1 MKFIKTIFVA
11 LVFMVMAMQGASA
24 ADAATPAAPTAA
36 AVDAGGFFAKMDS
49 AVRAVGQKA
58 GRDLGKSLAT
68 GGYSIAETVSTTA
81 LGIAGALG
89 LIYLLFE
96 VTQFLSGRTKSMLQV
111 LFDVGIPCIFA
122 AAFITQYGRLLPM
135 FEGFLD
141 VFRHLGGGAAGGAN
155 DPFNGIL
162 SVYTAVIG
170 KVTEAIKE
178 AFSAYASAAIQIIHP
193 EKTLINLVDLLVTV
207 LFALAILVLL
217 LIGVAEVLGL
227 LLIGP
232 FLFAVGVAFGPIMI
246 AGLVTPW
253 TRDYFTK
260 WLQFLVISA
269 GLTGVINVIFTLAKQ
284 LMDSVQ
290 VGSAI
295 PGQPTAVGLVI
306 VAILILTI
314 NSMISQAPSI
324 ASALFPG
331 HVGVSRSSGSEAK
344 AVKKAMSPKENKNK
358 DKSTKL
364 GRGTGNGVAGGLKI
378 AGDFA
383 KSKTPSANATP

>member
-1 MKFIKTIFVA
+1 MNHIKTIVFA
-11 LVFMVMAMQGASA
+11 LLFAMLPIHGAFA
-24 ADAATPAAPTAA
+24 ADAVPPAQQT
-36 AVDAGGFFAKMDS
+36 VDAGGFFAKMDG
-49 AVRAVGQKA
+49 AVREVGKKA
-58 GRDLGKSLAT
+58 GRDLSASLKT
-68 GGYSIAETVSTTA
+68 SGYSIAATMNNTA

-89 LIYLLFE
+89 LVYLLYE
-96 VTQFLSGRTKSMLQV
+96 VLQFLSGRTKSMLQV

-122 AAFITQYGRLLPM
+122 AAFITQYGKLLPM

-141 VFRHLGGGAAGGAN
+141 VFRNLAGGSAGGA
-155 DPFNGIL
+155 DDAFTGIL
-162 SVYTAVIG
+162 NVYTSVIG
-170 KVTEAIKE
+170 KITEAVQT
-178 AFSAYASAAIQIIHP
+178 AFLTNAKTIGMWEGAS
-193 EKTLINLVDLLVTV
+193 KVMVTVVDLLVTI

-269 GLTGVINVIFTLAKQ
+269 GLTGVINVIFTIAKQ
-284 LMDSVQ
+284 LMDKVQ
-290 VGSAI
+290 IGAATT
-295 PGQPTAVGLVI
+295 GEPTAVGLVI
-306 VAILILTI
+306 IAILILTI

-331 HVGVSRSSGSEAK
+331 HVGVSKSSGGPVASA
-344 AVKKAMSPKENKNK
+344 AKKAAGGMKNGFK
-358 DKSTKL
+358 
-364 GRGTGNGVAGGLKI
+364 GARGTANGVIGAGQRSVK
-378 AGDFA
+378 FA
-383 KSKTPSANATP
+383 KSKMNSAKKPTP

>member
-1 MKFIKTIFVA
+1 MNFIKTLVILLTFA
-11 LVFMVMAMQGASA
+11 LMSMHGAGA
-24 ADAATPAAPTAA
+24 ADATTTKTDT
-36 AVDAGGFFAKMDS
+36 VEHGGFFAKMDG
-49 AVRAVGQKA
+49 AVREVGKKA
-58 GRDLGKSLAT
+58 GRDLSTTLGTA
-68 GGYSIAETVSTTA
+68 GYSIAATVTSTA

-89 LIYLLFE
+89 LVYLLYE
-96 VTQFLSGRTKSMLQV
+96 VMQFLSGRAKSMLQV

-122 AAFITQYGRLLPM
+122 AAFITQYGKLLPM

-141 VFRHLGGGAAGGAN
+141 VFRHLGGSASGGAA
-155 DPFNGIL
+155 DPFTGIMN
-162 SVYTAVIG
+162 VYTTVIG
-170 KVTEAIKE
+170 KVTDAVQAAFTVTGQTVGITESAQTNMLAI
-178 AFSAYASAAIQIIHP
+178 I
-193 EKTLINLVDLLVTV
+193 DLLLTV

-269 GLTGVINVIFTLAKQ
+269 GLTGVINVIFTIAKQ

-290 VGSAI
+290 VGASDTA
-295 PGQPTAVGLVI
+295 QPTAVSLVI

-331 HVGVSRSSGSEAK
+331 HVGVSKSSGG
-344 AVKKAMSPKENKNK
+344 AVASAAKKASGGMKNGFK
-358 DKSTKL
+358 GAGATAKGAASGAKKSVK
-364 GRGTGNGVAGGLKI
+364 
-378 AGDFA
+378 FA
-383 KSKTPSANATP
+383 KSKMGSGKKADPE

>member
-1 MKFIKTIFVA
+1 MNLIKTILIA
-11 LVFMVMAMQGASA
+11 LLFALMAMQGARA
-24 ADAATPAAPTAA
+24 ADPAPAQEEAMQ
-36 AVDAGGFFAKMDS
+36 AGSFFENMDG
-49 AVRAVGQKA
+49 AVREVGRKA
-58 GRDLGKSLAT
+58 GRDLGKTLAT
-68 GGYSIAETVSTTA
+68 SGYTVAATMSTVA

-89 LIYLLFE
+89 VVYLLYE
-96 VTQFLSGRTKSMLQV
+96 VMQFLSGRTKSMLQV

-122 AAFITQYGRLLPM
+122 AAFITQYAKLLPM

-141 VFRHLGGGAAGGAN
+141 VFRNLAGNLSGGSE

-162 SVYTAVIG
+162 NVYTSVIG
-170 KVTEAIKE
+170 KITDAIKT
-178 AFSAYASAAIQIIHP
+178 AFTTNAANVFSMVAPSKIMVSVI
-193 EKTLINLVDLLVTV
+193 DLLVTI
-207 LFALAILVLL
+207 LFSLAILVLL

-269 GLTGVINVIFTLAKQ
+269 GLTGVINVIFTIAKQ
-284 LMDSVQ
+284 LMDTVQ
-290 VGSAI
+290 VGA
-295 PGQPTAVGLVI
+295 PTNGEPTSVSLI
-306 VAILILTI
+306 ITAILILTI

-331 HVGVSRSSGSEAK
+331 HVGVSKSSGA
-344 AVKKAMSPKENKNK
+344 AVAGAAKKAAGGMKNGFK
-358 DKSTKL
+358 
-364 GRGTGNGVAGGLKI
+364 GARGTVNGGINGAHAAVR
-378 AGDFA
+378 FA
-383 KSKTPSANATP
+383 KSKLGSSGKATP

>member
-1 MKFIKTIFVA
+1 MNYIKTIVFA
-11 LVFMVMAMQGASA
+11 LLFAMLPIDGAYA
-24 ADAATPAAPTAA
+24 ADPAPAAKPT
-36 AVDAGGFFAKMDS
+36 VDAGGFFAKMDG
-49 AVRAVGQKA
+49 AVREVGRKA
-58 GRDLGKSLAT
+58 GRDLSKSLKTSGYTIAAT
-68 GGYSIAETVSTTA
+68 MNNTA

-89 LIYLLFE
+89 LMYLLYE
-96 VTQFLSGRTKSMLQV
+96 VMQFLSGRTKSMLQV

-122 AAFITQYGRLLPM
+122 AAFITQYGKLLPM

-141 VFRHLGGGAAGGAN
+141 VFRNLAGNTAGGA
-155 DPFNGIL
+155 DEAFNGIL
-162 SVYTAVIG
+162 NVYTSVVG
-170 KVTEAIKE
+170 KITEAVQT
-178 AFSAYASAAIQIIHP
+178 AFLTNAKTISMWDGAS
-193 EKTLINLVDLLVTV
+193 EVMVSVVDLLVTI

-269 GLTGVINVIFTLAKQ
+269 GLTGVINVIFTIAKQ
-284 LMDSVQ
+284 LMDTVQ
-290 VGSAI
+290 IGSETTGA
-295 PGQPTAVGLVI
+295 PTAVGLVI
-306 VAILILTI
+306 IAILILTI

-331 HVGVSRSSGSEAK
+331 HVGVSKSSGG
-344 AVKKAMSPKENKNK
+344 AVASAAKKAS
-358 DKSTKL
+358 
-364 GRGTGNGVAGGLKI
+364 GGLKNGFKGARGTANGVI
-378 AGDFA
+378 GAGQKSVKFA
-383 KSKTPSANATP
+383 KSKMSGAKKPAP

>member
-1 MKFIKTIFVA
+1 MNLIKTIVVA
-11 LVFMVMAMQGASA
+11 FLLALMALQGASA
-24 ADAATPAAPTAA
+24 AESDPASDTT
-36 AVDAGGFFAKMDS
+36 VEAGSFFEKMDG
-49 AVRAVGQKA
+49 AVREVGRKA
-58 GRDLGKSLAT
+58 GRDLSKTLASS
-68 GGYSIAETVSTTA
+68 GYTVAETVSDIA

-89 LIYLLFE
+89 VMYLLYE
-96 VTQFLSGRTKSMLQV
+96 VMQFLSGRQKSMLQV

-122 AAFITQYGRLLPM
+122 AAFITHYGWLLPR

-141 VFRHLGGGAAGGAN
+141 VFRNLGSGVSGGAT
-155 DPFNGIL
+155 DPFTGIL
-162 SVYTAVIG
+162 NVYTSVIG
-170 KVTEAIKE
+170 KITESIQAAFAAYTKA
-178 AFSAYASAAIQIIHP
+178 AFSVVNP
-193 EKTLINLVDLLVTV
+193 GKTMIGFVDLLVTI
-207 LFALAILVLL
+207 FFSLAILVLL
-217 LIGVAEVLGL
+217 LLGVAEVLGL

-269 GLTGVINVIFTLAKQ
+269 GLTGVINVIFTIAKK
-284 LMDSVQ
+284 LMDTVD
-290 VGSAI
+290 VGAAI

-331 HVGVSRSSGSEAK
+331 HVGVSKSSGA
-344 AVKKAMSPKENKNK
+344 AAATAMKKAPGGMMNMAK
-358 DKSTKL
+358 
-364 GRGTGNGVAGGLKI
+364 GVRGTVNGGVGAAKTVGR
-378 AGDFA
+378 FA
-383 KSKTPSANATP
+383 KSKMGGSGKATP